1 MMTSFFK
8 LTYFAVIAMTMF
20 LTALSGS
27 VYAADK
33 SLSHNQQQSTYAVM
47 ATITVKPEAF
57 DKFVK
62 ETLPL
67 IEKSRAEKGLTIY
80 QLHQSKENP
89 LQFMWYEHFN
99 DKAAFD
105 FHVQTDHV
113 SNWSRIVAE
122 LASVQLV
129 AKPFQLIESGADI
142 SAPKK

>member
-1 MMTSFFK
+1 MMTSFK
-8 LTYFAVIAMTMF
+8 LIYFAVIAMTMS

-57 DKFVK
+57 EQFVK

-67 IEKSRAEKGLTIY
+67 IEKSRAEEGLTIY

-105 FHVQTDHV
+105 FHVQSAHV
-113 SNWSRIVAE
+113 SSWAKIVGD